1 MRSQVLFSLAGE
13 PYDISNPAIRCR
25 AESDGAKV
33 YQIEG
38 RIGMLRVLDFSE
50 QEAEA
55 TYREGADGIDP
66 RCPTFGGSQYSD
78 RYAELCVCDPDEV
91 RGLTHLPGRY
101 PK

>member
-55 TYREGADGIDP
+55 TYKAEMDEHLCTECGGFEECF
-66 RCPTFGGSQYSD
+66 CPMQ
-78 RYAELCVCDPDEV
+78 DED
-91 RGLTHLPGRY
+91 
-101 PK
+101 